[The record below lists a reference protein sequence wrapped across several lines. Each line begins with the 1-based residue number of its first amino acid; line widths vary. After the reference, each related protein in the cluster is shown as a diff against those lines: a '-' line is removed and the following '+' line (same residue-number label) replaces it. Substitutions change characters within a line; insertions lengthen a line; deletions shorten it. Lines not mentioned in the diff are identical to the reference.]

1 MLRKVTKKVLELV
14 YKPWVVRYLK
24 SDRPYN
30 YKKLKLIITKGVFHP
45 AFYYSSLILAKFTEN
60 LDLQNKK
67 VLEIGSGS
75 GLISL
80 VAASKGAIV
89 TAIDLNPDAVFCT
102 HQNAVRNNLSINCIQ
117 SDLFQSLPATKFDV
131 ILINP
136 PYFPQ
141 DPENKEQLAW
151 YCGKN
156 HGYFHRFFEQL
167 PNYQNDTSEV
177 YMILSQDVAL
187 PEIKQIALKFNFQ
200 LRQIVAKFKG
210 LEWNYIYKI
219 EHRTN
224 S

>member
-24 SDRPYN
+24 SDRPFN
-30 YKKLKLIITKGVFHP
+30 YKNLKLIITKGIFHP
-45 AFYYSSLILAKFTEN
+45 AFYYSSIILAKFTEN

-89 TAIDLNPDAVFCT
+89 TAIDLNPDAVACT
-102 HQNAVRNNLSINCIQ
+102 QQNAIRNNLSFNCFK
-117 SDLFQSLPATKFDV
+117 SDLFHSLPPTKFDV

-141 DPENKEQLAW
+141 EPSNNEQLAW
-151 YCGKN
+151 YCGLN
-156 HGYFHRFFEQL
+156 HSYFHRFFNQL
-167 PNYQNDTSEV
+167 SNYQSDTCDV
-177 YMILSQDVAL
+177 FMILSEDVAL
-187 PEIKQIALKFNFQ
+187 NDIDQIALEFNFRLQ
-200 LRQIVAKFKG
+200 LTFSKFKG

-219 EHRTN
+219 ERH
-224 S
+224 SSG

>member
-30 YKKLKLIITKGVFHP
+30 YKKLRLVITKGVFHP
-45 AFYYSSLILAKFTEN
+45 AFFNSSPILAKFTEN
-60 LDLQNKK
+60 LDIQNKK

-89 TAIDLNPDAVFCT
+89 TAIDLNPDAVTCT
-102 HQNAVRNNLSINCIQ
+102 QQNAIRNNLSINCIK
-117 SDLFQSLPATKFDV
+117 SDLFQSLPPTIFDV

-141 DPENKEQLAW
+141 NPETKEQLAW
-151 YCGKN
+151 YCGLN
-156 HGYFHRFFEQL
+156 HGYFQRFFEQL
-167 PNYQNDTSEV
+167 PNYQKDTSEV
-177 YMILSQDVAL
+177 FMILSEDVAL
-187 PEIKQIALKFNFQ
+187 REIEQIALEFNFSLQ
-200 LRQIVAKFKG
+200 QTSAHFKG

-219 EHRTN
+219 ERSTN

>member
-30 YKKLKLIITKGVFHP
+30 YKKLKLVINKGVFHP
-45 AFYYSSLILAKFTEN
+45 AFFNSSLILAKFTEN

-102 HQNAVRNNLSINCIQ
+102 QQNANRNNLSLNCIQ
-117 SDLFQSLPATKFDV
+117 SDLFQSLPPAKFDV
-131 ILINP
+131 ILVNP

-141 DPENKEQLAW
+141 NPANNEQLAW
-151 YCGKN
+151 YCGLN
-156 HGYFHRFFEQL
+156 HEYFHRFFEQL
-167 PNYQNDTSEV
+167 PNYQNDTGDV
-177 YMILSQDVAL
+177 FMILSEDVAL
-187 PEIKQIALKFNFQ
+187 REIEQIALEFNFRLQ
-200 LRQIVAKFKG
+200 QTSAHFKG

-219 EHRTN
+219 GRSTN